1 MKLFPIIGQ
10 ETFLERI
17 QNLLHS
23 DRLGHSHLF
32 TGPEGAG
39 KDALALQFAAMLNCR
54 GTGEKPCGECPSC
67 HQYRNLEH
75 TALYLIFALPD
86 KSKSSN
92 DPDPFK
98 GFNDAD
104 MTAVQEAIA
113 AKVKNP
119 YQPIQLPG
127 ANFIRIAS
135 IRKLRQ
141 DIYLRMNPGIIK
153 TVVILEAH
161 KMNDP
166 AFNAL
171 LKILEEPPENTVFI
185 LTTAFPDRIPATI
198 ISRCQ
203 YYRVPPINPK
213 DLERHLVTR
222 FDLETTEAHI
232 LARLSQGNVRQAEYY
247 AEDRQ
252 RKWLDLIR
260 QIVHGVLSKSMTELQ
275 ILVKHL
281 ADKKRVADDELQQIL
296 SVFILFLRDVGVG
309 GTGERQAIWAEER
322 DAVLAWTPNFDA
334 GKAVEL
340 VTQCQDALVR
350 KAHFPL
356 ALTRLFLE
364 LRLLVK
370 ASENEYQH

>member
-10 ETFLERI
+10 DAFLQRL
-17 QNLLHS
+17 QNLLS
-23 DRLGHSHLF
+23 SSRVGHSHLF
-32 TGPEGAG
+32 TGPEGSG
-39 KDALALQFAAMLNCR
+39 KDALALQFAAMLNCS
-54 GTGEKPCGECPSC
+54 GTGDKPCGECPSC

-98 GFNDAD
+98 GFNDGD
-104 MTAVQEAIA
+104 MLAVQEAIA

-119 YQPIQLPG
+119 YLPIQLPA

-166 AFNAL
+166 AFNSL

-185 LTTAFPDRIPATI
+185 LTTAFPDRIPSTI

-203 YYRVPPINPK
+203 YYRIPPISH
-213 DLERHLVTR
+213 DALQQHLVNK
-222 FDLETTEAHI
+222 FDLEPAEAHI

-247 AEDRQ
+247 AEDKQ
-252 RKWLDLIR
+252 RKWLDLLR
-260 QIVHGVLSKSMTELQ
+260 QIVRGVLSKSMTELQ
-275 ILVKHL
+275 LLVKHL
-281 ADKKRVADDELQQIL
+281 GDKKSISDDELQQIL

-309 GTGERQAIWAEER
+309 ETGERQTIWAEER
-322 DAVLAWTPNFDA
+322 DAVLAWSPNFDA
-334 GKAVEL
+334 QSAVAK
-340 VTQCQDALVR
+340 VVQCQDALVR
-350 KAHFPL
+350 KAYFPL

-364 LRLLVK
+364 LRALVK
-370 ASENEYQH
+370 ESQKAYQL

>member
-10 ETFLERI
+10 DAFLARI
-17 QNLLHS
+17 QSLLNS

-32 TGPEGAG
+32 TGPEGSG
-39 KDALALQFAAMLNCR
+39 KDALALQFAAMLNC
-54 GTGEKPCGECPSC
+54 TGKSDKPCGACPSC
-67 HQYRNLEH
+67 HQYKNLEH
-75 TALYLIFALPD
+75 TALYLVFALPD

-98 GFNDAD
+98 GFNETD
-104 MTAVQEAIA
+104 MLAVQEAIA

-135 IRKLRQ
+135 IKKLRQ

-166 AFNAL
+166 AYNSL
-171 LKILEEPPENTVFI
+171 LKILEEPPDNTVFI
-185 LTTAFPDRIPATI
+185 LTTAFPDRIPSTI

-203 YYRVPPINPK
+203 VYRIPPISDG
-213 DLERHLVTR
+213 DLRQHLVTK
-222 FDLETTEAHI
+222 FDLDPGEAQI

-247 AEDRQ
+247 AGDTQ
-252 RKWLDLIR
+252 RKWLNLIR
-260 QIVHGVLSKSMTELQ
+260 QIVHGITSNSMTELQ

-281 ADKKRVADDELQQIL
+281 SDKKFVTDDELQQIL
-296 SVFILFLRDVGVG
+296 SAFILFIRDVGVG
-309 GTGERQAIWAEER
+309 ETSERQAIWSEER
-322 DAVLAWTPNFDA
+322 EAVLAWSPNFDA
-334 GKAVEL
+334 GKAVEM

-350 KAHFPL
+350 KAYFPL
-356 ALTRLFLE
+356 ALMRLFLE
-364 LRLLVK
+364 LRQLVK
-370 ASENEYQH
+370 ESEKEYQH